1 MKDIKFLAFVAI
13 ITALWACNKE
23 PQTAQQPV
31 ISNASV
37 SDCHTSTDVLAAK
50 DMNTD
55 SVVVSWVGNGMMQVT
70 HYNMMLDCGQA
81 NITTT
86 VERVGNIIT
95 VVEHVGEQGITNCIC
110 LYDNSFRIDNLPQQ
124 QFTLIIKVESL
135 ICGHPEQSTVYVN
148 VFNTHTNNV

>member
-1 MKDIKFLAFVAI
+1 MKGIKILAFVAI

-37 SDCHTSTDVLAAK
+37 SDCHTSTDLLAAK

-70 HYNMMLDCGQA
+70 HYNMMF
-81 NITTT
+81 
-86 VERVGNIIT
+86 
-95 VVEHVGEQGITNCIC
+95 C